1 MKIGI
6 TTYPTLWQRTGGL
19 QVQIHQT
26 MANLRKEGL
35 TVECINPLKDKFSE
49 FDVIHIF
56 SATHGMYLTA
66 EEARMQGIKTVI
78 SPVFQP
84 DLPRFTPLIHQ
95 TCDWL
100 CRQITDNRVKTSHG
114 YIKSALEA
122 TNHIVA
128 LSSKEENVIRRLYN
142 MESRRISIIPNGIDG
157 AFFSAT
163 PQLFDETI
171 RLSHGFTLVV
181 GSISKYKNQLSVI
194 RATKGPVV
202 LVGQIIDQH
211 YFDLCRKEAGSRMT
225 YLGVFEFGNPILP
238 SIYAAAGVTVLASDG
253 EAFGLSVAE
262 SLASGTPAILTRNN
276 GMEVLPAP
284 PHLQFVD
291 SQNLNALQSA
301 IEMALL
307 TGAKNPEKCR
317 AKVRHFEWSVV
328 ARALTEVYEKVLS
341 TR

>member
-26 MANLRKEGL
+26 IANLRQEGL
-35 TVECINPLKDKFSE
+35 SVECINPLKDKLSE
-49 FDVIHIF
+49 FDLIHIF

-66 EEARMQGIKTVI
+66 EEARMQGVKTVI

-84 DLPRFTPLIHQ
+84 DLPRFVPVLHQ

-100 CRQITDNRVKTSHG
+100 CRQITSNRVKTSHG

-128 LSSKEENVIRRLYN
+128 LSPKEEKVIRHLYKID
-142 MESRRISIIPNGIDG
+142 SRKISVIPNGIDR

-163 PQLFDETI
+163 PQLFDEKL

-181 GSISKYKNQLSVI
+181 GSISSYKNQLSVI

-202 LVGQIIDQH
+202 LVGQITDQN
-211 YFDLCRKEAGSRMT
+211 YFDLCQKEAGNRMT
-225 YLGVFEFGNPILP
+225 YLGVFDFGNPILP

-262 SLASGTPAILTRNN
+262 SLASGTPAILTQNN
-276 GMEVLPAP
+276 GMEVLPEP

-291 SQNLNALQSA
+291 SQDLNALKNA
-301 IEMALL
+301 IEIALQK
-307 TGAKNPEKCR
+307 GAKKSEKCR
-317 AKVRHFEWSVV
+317 AMVRHFEWGGV
-328 ARALTEVYEKVLS
+328 ARELTAVYEQVLS
-341 TR
+341 S

>member
-26 MANLRKEGL
+26 ITNLRKEGL

-66 EEARMQGIKTVI
+66 EEARMQGVKTVI

-84 DLPRFTPLIHQ
+84 DLPRFTPSLHQ

-100 CRQITDNRVKTSHG
+100 CRQITGNRVKTSHG

-128 LSSKEENVIRRLYN
+128 LSPKEENVIRHLYKTD
-142 MESRRISIIPNGIDG
+142 SQKISIIPNGIDS

-163 PQLFDETI
+163 PQLFDERI
-171 RLSHGFTLVV
+171 GLSHGFTLVV
-181 GSISKYKNQLSVI
+181 GSISSYKNQLSVI
-194 RATKGPVV
+194 RATKGPIV
-202 LVGQIIDQH
+202 LVGQITDQR
-211 YFDLCRKEAGSRMT
+211 YFDLCQKEAGSRLT
-225 YLGVFEFGNPILP
+225 YLGVFDFGNPVLP

-262 SLASGTPAILTRNN
+262 SLAAGTPAILTQNN
-276 GMEVLPAP
+276 GMEVLPES

-291 SQNLNALQSA
+291 SQDLNAIGSA
-301 IEMALL
+301 IDRALQ
-307 TGAKNPEKCR
+307 TGAKNQEKCR
-317 AKVRHFEWSVV
+317 AMVKHFEWSTVG
-328 ARALTEVYEKVLS
+328 RKLTAVYEKVLS
-341 TR
+341 SR